1 MERLNTM
8 TITDRKTYAEQ
19 LVQQLRQG
27 LLATQDA
34 LQKIID
40 WKAWEPLGYS
50 SFRELWDDRLADIEL
65 TGVMRATVVYAMFSE
80 GANDEQ
86 VATTVKG
93 VGGKTVTALRQAH
106 QYGLT
111 PKQGSIHAARTQV
124 RPHTRKLPTK
134 RNGVYLEGFT
144 DTEIKRWNDLAE
156 DLGVDRNDM
165 LREALRE
172 AMDAMVGEYAD
183 N

>member
-1 MERLNTM
+1 M
-8 TITDRKTYAEQ
+8 TISDRKTYAEQ

-34 LQKIID
+34 LEKIIHGR
-40 WKAWEPLGYS
+40 AWEALGYA

-65 TGVMRATVVYAMFSE
+65 TGVMRATVVYALFNE

-93 VGGKTVTALRQAH
+93 VGGQTVTALRQAH
-106 QYGLT
+106 QHGLT

-124 RPHTRKLPTK
+124 RTHTRKLPTK

-144 DTEIKRWNDLAE
+144 DKEINRWNDLAE
-156 DLGVDRNDM
+156 DLGMDRNDM
-165 LREALRE
+165 LRDALRE
-172 AMDAMVGEYAD
+172 AMNEKVGEYAD